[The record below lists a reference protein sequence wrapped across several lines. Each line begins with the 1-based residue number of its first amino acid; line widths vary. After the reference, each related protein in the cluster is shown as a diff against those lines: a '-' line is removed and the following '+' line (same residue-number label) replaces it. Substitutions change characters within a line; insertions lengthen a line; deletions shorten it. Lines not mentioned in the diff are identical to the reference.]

1 MSTYIEPDQAACL
14 EVGGHVRLFALDR
27 ARSRLLSLALRAR
40 SRSIALHRHRQ
51 LTLTFQ
57 EIDEGGYQPHDSKSY
72 PEKDEISRA
81 FQLLNVPPLAAFPGD
96 YTSSSSVMWRYGSL
110 NTGYLSNDEFRLA
123 KGPRDNQDKMGRWRD
138 KIEW

>member
-1 MSTYIEPDQAACL
+1 MSTYIEPDQAAYL

-27 ARSRLLSLALRAR
+27 ARSRLLSL
-40 SRSIALHRHRQ
+40 ALHRHRQ

-72 PEKDEISRA
+72 HEKDEISRA
-81 FQLLNVPPLAAFPGD
+81 FELLNVPPLAAFPGDGD

-110 NTGYLSNDEFRLA
+110 NTGYLTNDEFRLA
-123 KGPRDNQDKMGRWRD
+123 KGPLDNQDKLGRWREK